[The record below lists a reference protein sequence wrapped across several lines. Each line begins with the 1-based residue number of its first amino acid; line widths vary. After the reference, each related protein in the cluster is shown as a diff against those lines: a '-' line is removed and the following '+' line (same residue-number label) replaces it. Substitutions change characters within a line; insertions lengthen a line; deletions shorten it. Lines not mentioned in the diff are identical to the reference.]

1 MLNSMTLGEIY
12 NELNE
17 MGFISDPAILNTMTP
32 AELKRF
38 YKKAKK
44 VYKVAMELEAEV
56 NRRLELLNKAEE

>member
-32 AELKRF
+32 TELKRF

-56 NRRLELLNKAEE
+56 NRRTELLNKVEG